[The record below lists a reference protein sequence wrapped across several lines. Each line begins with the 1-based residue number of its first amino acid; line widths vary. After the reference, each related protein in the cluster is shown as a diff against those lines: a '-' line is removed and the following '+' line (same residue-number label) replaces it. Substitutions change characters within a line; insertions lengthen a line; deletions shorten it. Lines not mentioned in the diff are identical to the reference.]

1 MMSTPDVNEACH
13 SPRTGLAVL
22 SILCFLSGA
31 AFAQPSRIP
40 GRIDPN
46 RRAVLRGFTTPRALP
61 ELDRGA
67 VEPSIRLSSLSL
79 MLNRTAAQQADLERF
94 LEDQLSP
101 SSPDY
106 HNWLTPERFAD
117 RFSLSADDFEKVTA
131 WLTSDGFAVDYA
143 GRARNWILF
152 SGSAAQ
158 VESTFQTP
166 MRRYLFDGEM
176 RYANAREPS
185 VPDAIAPLIG
195 YLSLNDFPMTGK
207 KPRPRP
213 VVRFEAAFGTPT
225 TNLTDGS
232 HVVTP
237 GDLATIYNVNP
248 LYQMGL
254 DGSGIKMAIVGVSDI
269 HISDM
274 QDFRTQFGLPQNDPQ
289 VILVEGSTDP
299 GYNDGEGEADL
310 DLQYAGGLAPK
321 ATLLYVKSTD
331 SVNSAL
337 YAVQQNLAPIISM
350 SFQACEQLISSQPLQ
365 FADAYRQL
373 AQQANAQGITWM
385 VSSGDA
391 GAAACDMGGVK
402 LAVNGLDVNVLASV
416 PEVTGVG
423 GTMFNEGNGN
433 YWSPTGNSDYSSV
446 LSYIP
451 EAAWNDT
458 ATMGTIWASGGG
470 ASTSYSKPSWQ
481 TGAGVPNDQARD
493 VPDVSLSASGHDA
506 YFVMTQG
513 KFGGV
518 MGTSAA
524 CPSFAGMVALLNQY
538 LLSTGKIT
546 KPGLSNIN
554 PNLYHLAAVN
564 PGVYHDVTVG
574 TNIVP
579 CTTGTK
585 DCTTGQIGYRA
596 GPGYDLVTGL
606 GSVDAYKLITGWNA
620 TSVTST
626 TTTVSAS
633 PGAITTNSTTTLT
646 ATVTAAGGTPG
657 GQVTFAVGSVTL
669 GAVTLAGSGATATGS
684 LTVAGSRL
692 PVGTSTITG
701 FYGGGSGFNGSSG
714 TVNVTVSIPT
724 AGSAAIASVVPT
736 PVYQQA
742 ADADGYSWFYTIRLS
757 EIGGVAT
764 TLTAFSIDSTDY
776 TGNIESWFGSSTL
789 PAHGTLSAS
798 LRTKGLTKL
807 PVNRVCTFKGVDG
820 SGAQWTQQISVPF
833 MAQQIAASMLVT
845 SSPATVAPTPTAG
858 SGCDSGYDFYQV
870 LNLQE
875 RNGYEVQLT
884 KFVAGGFDLTDSIP
898 DWFGSWRLAPLGTL
912 QADICWSLDTVPDT
926 IDYQI
931 EGVDTAG
938 HKITAT
944 ASISFNPAP
953 AQSGGALSSSVKSV
967 NLAVSTG
974 QSASATLGVVIAA
987 GQQWSATLFPANQKS
1002 SWLVV
1007 SPQSGTGPAT
1017 ITLAASAAG
1026 LANGVYTATLVL
1038 QSVNTLPQFV
1048 NVPIAFTIGGSSSVV
1063 ISGISNTFSGGAA
1076 FAPGML
1082 LTVYGTNLAGST
1094 QPEAGSPL
1102 PTRLAGVSASIN
1114 GAGAAVLRVA
1124 GPGQPPDPLRSSGGS
1139 GHSRD

>member
-1 MMSTPDVNEACH
+1 
-13 SPRTGLAVL
+13 
-22 SILCFLSGA
+22 
-31 AFAQPSRIP
+31 
-40 GRIDPN
+40 
-46 RRAVLRGFTTPRALP
+46 
-61 ELDRGA
+61 
-67 VEPSIRLSSLSL
+67 

-94 LEDQLSP
+94 LADQLSP

-106 HNWLTPERFAD
+106 HNWLTPEQFAD

-131 WLTSDGFAVDYA
+131 WLTWEGFAVDYA
-143 GRARNWILF
+143 GRGRNWILF

-158 VESTFQTP
+158 VESTFQTH

-176 RYANAREPS
+176 RYANAWEPS
-185 VPDAIAPLIG
+185 VPEAIAPLIG

-207 KPRPRP
+207 KPGPRP

-321 ATLLYVKSTD
+321 ATLLYVNST
-331 SVNSAL
+331 SPVNSAL

-350 SFQACEQLISSQPLQ
+350 SFQGCEQLITSQPLQ

-433 YWSPTGNSDYSSV
+433 YWSPTGNSDYSSA

-451 EAAWNDT
+451 ESTWNDT

-470 ASTSYSKPSWQ
+470 VSTSYSKPSWQ

-493 VPDVSLSASGHDA
+493 VPDVSLFASGHDA

-606 GSVDAYKLITGWNA
+606 GSVDALSRA
-620 TSVTST
+620 E
-626 TTTVSAS
+626 
-633 PGAITTNSTTTLT
+633 PGYIHD
-646 ATVTAAGGTPG
+646 
-657 GQVTFAVGSVTL
+657 
-669 GAVTLAGSGATATGS
+669 
-684 LTVAGSRL
+684 R
-692 PVGTSTITG
+692 
-701 FYGGGSGFNGSSG
+701 
-714 TVNVTVSIPT
+714 
-724 AGSAAIASVVPT
+724 
-736 PVYQQA
+736 
-742 ADADGYSWFYTIRLS
+742 R
-757 EIGGVAT
+757 
-764 TLTAFSIDSTDY
+764 
-776 TGNIESWFGSSTL
+776 
-789 PAHGTLSAS
+789 
-798 LRTKGLTKL
+798 R
-807 PVNRVCTFKGVDG
+807 R
-820 SGAQWTQQISVPF
+820 
-833 MAQQIAASMLVT
+833 
-845 SSPATVAPTPTAG
+845 
-858 SGCDSGYDFYQV
+858 
-870 LNLQE
+870 
-875 RNGYEVQLT
+875 
-884 KFVAGGFDLTDSIP
+884 
-898 DWFGSWRLAPLGTL
+898 RLAVCRHG
-912 QADICWSLDTVPDT
+912 
-926 IDYQI
+926 
-931 EGVDTAG
+931 
-938 HKITAT
+938 
-944 ASISFNPAP
+944 
-953 AQSGGALSSSVKSV
+953 
-967 NLAVSTG
+967 
-974 QSASATLGVVIAA
+974 
-987 GQQWSATLFPANQKS
+987 
-1002 SWLVV
+1002 
-1007 SPQSGTGPAT
+1007 
-1017 ITLAASAAG
+1017 
-1026 LANGVYTATLVL
+1026 
-1038 QSVNTLPQFV
+1038 
-1048 NVPIAFTIGGSSSVV
+1048 
-1063 ISGISNTFSGGAA
+1063 
-1076 FAPGML
+1076 
-1082 LTVYGTNLAGST
+1082 
-1094 QPEAGSPL
+1094 
-1102 PTRLAGVSASIN
+1102 
-1114 GAGAAVLRVA
+1114 
-1124 GPGQPPDPLRSSGGS
+1124 
-1139 GHSRD
+1139 